1 MTTYIF
7 KIITLLGGLA
17 LFLFGMDVMGKA
29 LERQAGGKLQT
40 ILAKMSSNVFKGFL
54 LGLGVTAVI
63 QSSSATTVMVVGF
76 VNSGI
81 MTLKQAVG
89 VIMGSNIGTTVTAWI
104 LSLSGLEG
112 DSFLIKL
119 FKPSTLAP
127 LIGVIGV
134 VMYMGKNEK
143 RKGIGTICLGFMALM
158 TGMDIMG
165 DSMEFLES
173 EPWFAQLMI
182 SFSNPI
188 IGIIGIVMYMG
199 KNEKRRG
206 IGTICLGFMALM
218 TGMDLMSSSMSFLK
232 SEAWF
237 ADLMISFTNPVLG
250 ILFGAVLTAV
260 IQSSSAS
267 VGILQGLCVTG
278 AVTYGAAIPIILGQN
293 IGTCITAIM
302 GAIGANRNARRTAMV
317 HLLFNVVGAVMFAVV
332 FYGLGMVIEWSFLE
346 ESVQAWDISLIHTA
360 FNIVATAVLM
370 PMNGLLV
377 KLAYLIIPHEYT
389 PQKEEL
395 LDERLL
401 ATPAVAVQ
409 RAHEIAGE
417 MASDAAKAMEKAM
430 GLTKVFDAAI
440 LEEVTALE
448 DKTDRYEDALNTYL
462 VKLSAMNL
470 SVHDNRI
477 LNTLLYTVSDIE
489 RMADHAMA
497 IAKAAQEMA
506 EKKIEFSSQARGEL
520 AVLEQ
525 AVLDIVNRTVAAYG
539 SFDLGSAV
547 KIEPQEQVVDA
558 LVREVKSRH
567 VRRLRDGKC
576 TVEYGFVLE
585 DLLTACERTADHCSN
600 IAVEMLQVSEGKLEA
615 HEYLNALKAGELH
628 ESAAFSERF
637 ARYKAQYAFPEE

>member
-1 MTTYIF
+1 MTAYIF

-112 DSFLIKL
+112 DSFIIKL

-127 LIGVIGV
+127 LIGIIGV
-134 VMYMGKNEK
+134 ILYMGKNEK
-143 RKGIGTICLGFMALM
+143 RKGIGTIMLGFMALM

-188 IGIIGIVMYMG
+188 V
-199 KNEKRRG
+199 
-206 IGTICLGFMALM
+206 
-218 TGMDLMSSSMSFLK
+218 
-232 SEAWF
+232 
-237 ADLMISFTNPVLG
+237 G
-250 ILFGAVLTAV
+250 ILFGAGLTAI

-267 VGILQGLCVTG
+267 VGILQGLCGTG
-278 AVTYGAAIPIILGQN
+278 VVTYGSAIPIILGQN

-317 HLLFNVVGAVMFAVV
+317 HLLFNVVGVLIFVV
-332 FYGLGMVIEWSFLE
+332 AFYGMGMFIDWKFLSE
-346 ESVQAWDISLIHTA
+346 TAAAWDIAVIHTC
-360 FNIVATAVLM
+360 FNVAATIVLM
-370 PMNGLLV
+370 PLNGMLV
-377 KLAYLIIPHEYT
+377 KLAYLFIPKEQT
-389 PQKEEL
+389 PQKVEL

-409 RAHEIAGE
+409 RAQKIAGE
-417 MASDAAKAMEKAM
+417 MAADAAKAMHLAM
-430 GLTKVFDAAI
+430 GLTKKFDAAVMDQVV
-440 LEEVTALE
+440 ELE
-448 DKTDRYEDALNTYL
+448 DKTDQYEDALGTYL
-462 VKLSAMNL
+462 VKLSGINL
-470 SVHDNRI
+470 SVSDNRI

-497 IAKAAQEMA
+497 IAKAALEME
-506 EKKIEFSSQARGEL
+506 EKKIEFSNQAKGEL

-525 AVLDIVNRTVAAYG
+525 AVLDIVDRTVAAYG
-539 SFDLGSAV
+539 TFNLDKAI

-567 VRRLRDGKC
+567 VRRLRDGLC

-585 DLLTACERTADHCSN
+585 DLLTACERTADHYSN
-600 IAVEMLQVSEGKLEA
+600 VAVEMLQVAEGKLEA
-615 HEYLNALKAGELH
+615 HEYLNALKAGELY
-628 ESAAFSERF
+628 ESAAFAEHF
-637 ARYKAQYAFPEE
+637 ARYKAKYAFPEEV

>member
-1 MTTYIF
+1 MTTYVF
-7 KIITLLGGLA
+7 KIITLLGGLS

-40 ILAKMSSNVFKGFL
+40 ILAKMSSNLFKGFL

-104 LSLSGLEG
+104 LSLAGLEG
-112 DSFLIKL
+112 DSFVVML

-127 LIGVIGV
+127 LIGIIGIIL
-134 VMYMGKNEK
+134 YMGKSEK
-143 RKGIGTICLGFMALM
+143 RRGIGTIMLGFMALM
-158 TGMDIMG
+158 TGM
-165 DSMEFLES
+165 E
-173 EPWFAQLMI
+173 
-182 SFSNPI
+182 
-188 IGIIGIVMYMG
+188 
-199 KNEKRRG
+199 
-206 IGTICLGFMALM
+206 
-218 TGMDLMSSSMSFLK
+218 LMSSSMSFLK
-232 SEAWF
+232 GESWF
-237 ADLMISFTNPVLG
+237 ADLMISFANPLVG

-267 VGILQGLCVTG
+267 IGILQGLCRTG

-293 IGTCITAIM
+293 IGTCITAIL
-302 GAIGANRNARRTAMV
+302 GSVGANRNARRTAMV
-317 HLLFNVVGAVMFAVV
+317 HLLFNVVGVAIFSVA
-332 FYGLGMVIEWSFLE
+332 FYGLGLFIDWNFLGDTA
-346 ESVQAWDISLIHTA
+346 SAWNIAVIHTC
-360 FNIVATAVLM
+360 FNVAATCVLM
-370 PMNGLLV
+370 PMSGLLV
-377 KLAYLIIPHEYT
+377 KLAYLAIPEKGV

-417 MASDAAKAMEKAM
+417 MAADAAKAMHLAM
-430 GLTKVFDAAI
+430 GLTKKFDPAAM
-440 LEEVTALE
+440 EWVADLE

-462 VKLSAMNL
+462 VKLSGMNL
-470 SVHDNRI
+470 SVRDNRI

-497 IAKAAQEMA
+497 IAKAALEMGD
-506 EKKIEFSSQARGEL
+506 KKIEFSNQAKGEL

-525 AVLDIVNRTVAAYG
+525 AVLDVVDRTVSAYG
-539 SFDLGSAV
+539 NFDLEQAIQ
-547 KIEPQEQVVDA
+547 IEPREQVVDA

-567 VRRLRDGKC
+567 VRRLRDGLC

-600 IAVEMLQVSEGKLEA
+600 VAVEMLQVAEGKLEA

-628 ESAAFSERF
+628 ESAAFAEQF
-637 ARYKAQYAFPEE
+637 ARYKAQYAFPEDLT

>member
-1 MTTYIF
+1 MTAYLF

-17 LFLFGMDVMGKA
+17 LFLFGMDIMGKA

-127 LIGVIGV
+127 LIAIVGIAL
-134 VMYMGKNEK
+134 YMFTKSEK
-143 RKGIGTICLGFMALM
+143 KKGIGTICLGFM
-158 TGMDIMG
+158 T
-165 DSMEFLES
+165 
-173 EPWFAQLMI
+173 
-182 SFSNPI
+182 
-188 IGIIGIVMYMG
+188 
-199 KNEKRRG
+199 
-206 IGTICLGFMALM
+206 LM

-232 SEAWF
+232 NEAWF

-250 ILFGAVLTAV
+250 ILFGAILTAV

-317 HLLFNVVGAVMFAVV
+317 HLLFNVVGAVMFAVI
-332 FYGLGMVIEWSFLE
+332 FYGLGLFIDWKFLGD
-346 ESVQAWDISLIHTA
+346 SVRAWDISVIHTG
-360 FNIVATAVLM
+360 FNLVATAVLM

-377 KLAYLIIPHEYT
+377 KLAYMLVPEVAEA
-389 PQKEEL
+389 QKTEL
-395 LDERLL
+395 LDSRLL

-417 MASDAAKAMEKAM
+417 MAADAAKAMHLAM
-430 GLTKVFDAAI
+430 GLTKQFDAGMM
-440 LEEVTALE
+440 EQVVALE
-448 DKTDRYEDALNTYL
+448 DKTDRYEDALGTYL
-462 VKLSAMNL
+462 VKLSNGNL

-477 LNTLLYTVSDIE
+477 LNTLLYSISDLE

-497 IAKAAQEMA
+497 IAKAAE
-506 EKKIEFSSQARGEL
+506 EIEGKKIEFSKQAKGEL

-525 AVLDIVNRTVAAYG
+525 AVLDIVDRTVAAYRG
-539 SFDLGSAV
+539 FDREQAM

-567 VRRLRDGKC
+567 VRRLRDGLC
-576 TVEYGFVLE
+576 SVEYGFVLE

-600 IAVEMLQVSEGKLEA
+600 VAVEMLQVTEGKLEA

-628 ESAAFSERF
+628 ESAAFAEQF
-637 ARYKAQYAFPEE
+637 AQYKAQYAFPEEP

>member
-1 MTTYIF
+1 MTAYIF
-7 KIITLLGGLA
+7 KIITLLGGLS

-54 LGLGVTAVI
+54 LGMGVTAVI

-81 MTLKQAVG
+81 MTLNQAVG

-127 LIGVIGV
+127 LIGIIGILL
-134 VMYMGKNEK
+134 YMGKSEK
-143 RKGIGTICLGFMALM
+143 K
-158 TGMDIMG
+158 
-165 DSMEFLES
+165 
-173 EPWFAQLMI
+173 
-182 SFSNPI
+182 
-188 IGIIGIVMYMG
+188 
-199 KNEKRRG
+199 RG
-206 IGTICLGFMALM
+206 IGTIMLGFMALM
-218 TGMDLMSSSMSFLK
+218 TGMDLMSNSMSFLK
-232 SEAWF
+232 GEAWF
-237 ADLMISFTNPVLG
+237 ADLMISFTNPIVG
-250 ILFGAVLTAV
+250 IAFGAILTAV

-267 VGILQGLCVTG
+267 IGILQGLCSTG
-278 AVTYGAAIPIILGQN
+278 VVTYGAAIPIILGQN

-317 HLLFNVVGAVMFAVV
+317 HLLFNVVGAVMFAVI
-332 FYGLGMVIEWSFLE
+332 FYGLGLVIEWSFLQD
-346 ESVQAWDISLIHTA
+346 SVQAWDISVIHTG
-360 FNIVATAVLM
+360 FNLVATAVLM

-377 KLAYLIIPHEYT
+377 KLAYLAIPREQT
-389 PQKEEL
+389 PQKQEL

-417 MASDAAKAMEKAM
+417 MAADAAKAMHLAM
-430 GLTKVFDAAI
+430 GLTKEFDDAVMQQVA
-440 LEEVTALE
+440 ELE
-448 DKTDRYEDALNTYL
+448 DQTDHYQDALGTYL
-462 VKLSAMNL
+462 VKLSTMNL

-477 LNTLLYTVSDIE
+477 LNTVLYTISDIE
-489 RMADHAMA
+489 RMADHALA
-497 IAKAAQEMA
+497 IAEVAKE
-506 EKKIEFSSQARGEL
+506 IEENFSQQAKDEL
-520 AVLEQ
+520 AVLER
-525 AVLDIVNRTVAAYG
+525 AVLDIVNRTVAAYS
-539 SFDLGSAV
+539 SFDYEQAIR
-547 KIEPQEQVVDA
+547 IEPQEQVVDA

-567 VRRLRDGKC
+567 VRRLRDGLCK
-576 TVEYGFVLE
+576 VEYGFILE

-600 IAVEMLQVSEGKLEA
+600 VAVEMLQVAEGKLEA

-628 ESAAFSERF
+628 ESADFAERF
-637 ARYKAQYAFPEE
+637 ARYRAKYAFPDEEQDGI

>member
-7 KIITLLGGLA
+7 KIITLLGGLS

-127 LIGVIGV
+127 LIGIIGV

-188 IGIIGIVMYMG
+188 IGI
-199 KNEKRRG
+199 
-206 IGTICLGFMALM
+206 
-218 TGMDLMSSSMSFLK
+218 
-232 SEAWF
+232 
-237 ADLMISFTNPVLG
+237 
-250 ILFGAVLTAV
+250 LFGAGLTAI

-267 VGILQGLCVTG
+267 VGILQGLCGTG
-278 AVTYGAAIPIILGQN
+278 VVTYGAAIPIILGQN

-317 HLLFNVVGAVMFAVV
+317 HLLFNVVGVTIFVVV
-332 FYGLGMVIEWSFLE
+332 FYGLGLFIDWKFLTDAAA
-346 ESVQAWDISLIHTA
+346 AWDIAVIHTC
-360 FNIVATAVLM
+360 FNIAATAVLM

-417 MASDAAKAMEKAM
+417 MASDAARAMELAM
-430 GLTKVFDAAI
+430 GLTKCFDASI
-440 LEEVTALE
+440 LEQVTALE

-525 AVLDIVNRTVAAYG
+525 AVLDIVNRTVAAYRT
-539 SFDLGSAV
+539 FDLDNAV

-567 VRRLRDGKC
+567 VRRLRDGLC

-600 IAVEMLQVSEGKLEA
+600 MAVEMIQVSEGKLEA

>member
-1 MTTYIF
+1 MTAYIF

-17 LFLFGMDVMGKA
+17 LFLFGMDIMGKA

-112 DSFLIKL
+112 DSFLIKF

-127 LIGVIGV
+127 LIGIFGILL
-134 VMYMGKNEK
+134 YMGKSEK
-143 RKGIGTICLGFMALM
+143 KMGIGTIM
-158 TGMDIMG
+158 
-165 DSMEFLES
+165 
-173 EPWFAQLMI
+173 
-182 SFSNPI
+182 
-188 IGIIGIVMYMG
+188 
-199 KNEKRRG
+199 
-206 IGTICLGFMALM
+206 LGFMALM
-218 TGMDLMSSSMSFLK
+218 TGMDLMSSSMAFLK
-232 SEAWF
+232 TEAWF
-237 ADLMISFTNPVLG
+237 ADLMISFTNPIVG
-250 ILFGAVLTAV
+250 ILFGAVLTAI

-267 VGILQGLCVTG
+267 VGILQGLCSTG
-278 AVTYGAAIPIILGQN
+278 VVTYGAAIPIILGQN

-317 HLLFNVVGAVMFAVV
+317 HLLFNVVGAVMFAVI
-332 FYGLGMVIEWSFLE
+332 FYGLGMFIEWKFLGD
-346 ESVQAWDISLIHTA
+346 SVQAWDISVIHTG
-360 FNIVATAVLM
+360 FNLIATAVLM

-377 KLAYLIIPHEYT
+377 KLAYLLVPEV
-389 PQKEEL
+389 KEPEKTEL
-395 LDERLL
+395 LDSRLL

-409 RAHEIAGE
+409 RAQRIASE
-417 MASDAAKAMEKAM
+417 MAADAAKAMHLAM
-430 GLTKVFDAAI
+430 GLTKKFESSVMEQVI
-440 LEEVTALE
+440 ELE

-462 VKLSAMNL
+462 VKLSGMNL
-470 SVHDNRI
+470 SVSDNRI
-477 LNTLLYTVSDIE
+477 LNTLLYSISDIE

-497 IAKAAQEMA
+497 VAKAALEME
-506 EKKIEFSSQARGEL
+506 EKKIEFSNQAKGEL

-525 AVLDIVNRTVAAYG
+525 AVLDIMDRTVAAYG
-539 SFDLGSAV
+539 SFDREQAAR
-547 KIEPQEQVVDA
+547 IEPQEQVVDA

-567 VRRLRDGKC
+567 VRRLRDGLC

-600 IAVEMLQVSEGKLEA
+600 VAVEMLQVAEGKLEA
-615 HEYLNALKAGELH
+615 HEYLSALKAGELH
-628 ESAAFSERF
+628 ESAAFAEQF
-637 ARYKAQYAFPEE
+637 AQYKARYAFPEEN

>member
-7 KIITLLGGLA
+7 KIITLLGGLS

-29 LERQAGGKLQT
+29 LERQAGGRLQT

-127 LIGVIGV
+127 LIGIIGV

-188 IGIIGIVMYMG
+188 IGI
-199 KNEKRRG
+199 
-206 IGTICLGFMALM
+206 
-218 TGMDLMSSSMSFLK
+218 
-232 SEAWF
+232 
-237 ADLMISFTNPVLG
+237 
-250 ILFGAVLTAV
+250 LFGAGLTAI

-267 VGILQGLCVTG
+267 VGILQGLCGTGVVTFG
-278 AVTYGAAIPIILGQN
+278 SAIPIILGQN

-317 HLLFNVVGAVMFAVV
+317 HLLFNVVGVTIFVVV
-332 FYGLGMVIEWSFLE
+332 FYGLGLFIDWKFLTD
-346 ESVQAWDISLIHTA
+346 VAAAWDIAVIHTC
-360 FNIVATAVLM
+360 FNIAATAVLM

-430 GLTKVFDAAI
+430 GLTKRFDTAV
-440 LEEVTALE
+440 LEQVTALE

-506 EKKIEFSSQARGEL
+506 EKKIEFSQQARAEL

-525 AVLDIVNRTVAAYG
+525 AVLDIVSRTVAAYG
-539 SFDLGSAV
+539 SFDLGKAV

-567 VRRLRDGKC
+567 VRRLRDGLC
-576 TVEYGFVLE
+576 SVEYGFVLE

>member
-1 MTTYIF
+1 MTAYIF

-17 LFLFGMDVMGKA
+17 LFLFGMDIMGKA

-40 ILAKMSSNVFKGFL
+40 VLAKMSSNVFKGFL
-54 LGLGVTAVI
+54 LGMGVTAVI

-81 MTLKQAVG
+81 MTLKQAIG

-112 DSFLIKL
+112 DSFLIKF

-127 LIGVIGV
+127 LIAIV
-134 VMYMGKNEK
+134 
-143 RKGIGTICLGFMALM
+143 
-158 TGMDIMG
+158 
-165 DSMEFLES
+165 
-173 EPWFAQLMI
+173 
-182 SFSNPI
+182 
-188 IGIIGIVMYMG
+188 GIVLYMFT
-199 KNEKRRG
+199 KSEKKKG

-237 ADLMISFTNPVLG
+237 ADLMISFTNPIVG
-250 ILFGAVLTAV
+250 IIFGAVLTAV

-267 VGILQGLCVTG
+267 IGILQGLCSTG
-278 AVTYGAAIPIILGQN
+278 VVTYGAAIPIILGQN
-293 IGTCITAIM
+293 IGTCVTAIM
-302 GAIGANRNARRTAMV
+302 GSIGANRNARRTAMV
-317 HLLFNVVGAVMFAVV
+317 HLLFNVVGAVMFAVI
-332 FYGLGMVIEWSFLE
+332 FYGINAFAPWTFLGD
-346 ESVQAWDISLIHTA
+346 SVQAWDISVIHTG
-360 FNIVATAVLM
+360 FNLIATAVLM
-370 PMNGLLV
+370 PLNGLLV
-377 KLAYLIIPHEYT
+377 KLAYVVVPQVDA
-389 PQKEEL
+389 PQKTEL
-395 LDERLL
+395 LDARLL

-417 MASDAAKAMEKAM
+417 MAADAAQAMHLAM
-430 GLTKVFDAAI
+430 GLTKKF
-440 LEEVTALE
+440 EEGIMEQVIELE

-462 VKLSAMNL
+462 VKLSGMNL
-470 SVHDNRI
+470 SVSDNRI
-477 LNTLLYTVSDIE
+477 LNTLLYSISDIE

-497 IAKAAQEMA
+497 VAKAALEME
-506 EKKIEFSSQARGEL
+506 EKKIEFSKQAKGEL

-525 AVLDIVNRTVAAYG
+525 AVLDIVDRTVAAYA
-539 SFDLGSAV
+539 SFDREQAI

-567 VRRLRDGKC
+567 VRRLRDGLC

-600 IAVEMLQVSEGKLEA
+600 VAVEMLQVAEGKLEA

-637 ARYKAQYAFPEE
+637 ARYKAQYAFPED

>member
-1 MTTYIF
+1 MTAYIF

-112 DSFLIKL
+112 DSFIIKL

-127 LIGVIGV
+127 LIGIIGIV
-134 VMYMGKNEK
+134 LYMGKNEK
-143 RKGIGTICLGFMALM
+143 RKGIGTIM
-158 TGMDIMG
+158 
-165 DSMEFLES
+165 
-173 EPWFAQLMI
+173 
-182 SFSNPI
+182 
-188 IGIIGIVMYMG
+188 
-199 KNEKRRG
+199 
-206 IGTICLGFMALM
+206 LGFMALM
-218 TGMDLMSSSMSFLK
+218 TGMDLMSGSMSFLK

-237 ADLMISFTNPVLG
+237 ADLMISFTNPIVG
-250 ILFGAVLTAV
+250 ILFGAVLTAI

-293 IGTCITAIM
+293 IGTCITAMM
-302 GAIGANRNARRTAMV
+302 GAIGANRNARRTAVV
-317 HLLFNVVGAVMFAVV
+317 HLMFNVVGVVMFAVV
-332 FYGLGMVIEWSFLE
+332 FYGLGMFIDWTFLGD
-346 ESVQAWDISLIHTA
+346 SVKAWDISVIHTG
-360 FNIVATAVLM
+360 FNIAATAVLM

-377 KLAYLIIPHEYT
+377 KLAYLFIPKEQE
-389 PQKEEL
+389 PQKVEL

-417 MASDAAKAMEKAM
+417 MAADAAKAMHLAM
-430 GLTKVFDAAI
+430 GLTKQFDAGI
-440 LEEVTALE
+440 MDQVVELE
-448 DKTDRYEDALNTYL
+448 DKTDQYEDALGTYL
-462 VKLSAMNL
+462 VKLSGMNL
-470 SVHDNRI
+470 SVSDNRI

-497 IAKAAQEMA
+497 VAKAALEIEQ
-506 EKKIEFSSQARGEL
+506 KKIEFSKQAKGEL
-520 AVLEQ
+520 AILEQ
-525 AVLDIVNRTVAAYG
+525 AVLDIVDRTISAYG
-539 SFDLGSAV
+539 SFDLAQAI

-567 VRRLRDGKC
+567 VRRLRDGLC

-600 IAVEMLQVSEGKLEA
+600 VAVEMLQVAEGKLEA
-615 HEYLNALKAGELH
+615 HEYLNALKAGELY
-628 ESAAFSERF
+628 ESAAFTERF
-637 ARYKAQYAFPEE
+637 ARYKAQYAFPEEN

>member
-1 MTTYIF
+1 MTAYIF
-7 KIITLLGGLA
+7 KIITLLGGLS

-29 LERQAGGKLQT
+29 LERQAGGRLQT

-127 LIGVIGV
+127 LIGIVGV
-134 VMYMGKNEK
+134 VLYMGKNEK
-143 RKGIGTICLGFMALM
+143 RKGIGTIMLGFMALM

-165 DSMEFLES
+165 DSMEFLEN

-188 IGIIGIVMYMG
+188 V
-199 KNEKRRG
+199 
-206 IGTICLGFMALM
+206 
-218 TGMDLMSSSMSFLK
+218 
-232 SEAWF
+232 
-237 ADLMISFTNPVLG
+237 G
-250 ILFGAVLTAV
+250 ILFGAALTAI

-267 VGILQGLCVTG
+267 VGILQGLCGTG
-278 AVTYGAAIPIILGQN
+278 VVTYGSAIPIILGQN

-317 HLLFNVVGAVMFAVV
+317 HLLFNVVGVLIFVV
-332 FYGLGMVIEWSFLE
+332 AFYGMGIFIDWKFLNE
-346 ESVQAWDISLIHTA
+346 TAAAWDIAVIHTC
-360 FNIVATAVLM
+360 FNVAATVVLM

-377 KLAYLIIPHEYT
+377 KLAYLFIPKEQE
-389 PQKEEL
+389 PQKMEL

-417 MASDAAKAMEKAM
+417 MAADAANAMHLAM
-430 GLTKVFDAAI
+430 GLTKQFDAGI
-440 LEEVTALE
+440 MEQVVELE
-448 DKTDRYEDALNTYL
+448 DKTDRYEDALGTYL
-462 VKLSAMNL
+462 VKLSGMNL
-470 SVHDNRI
+470 SVSDNRI

-497 IAKAAQEMA
+497 IAKAALEME
-506 EKKIEFSSQARGEL
+506 EKKIEFSEQAKNEL
-520 AVLEQ
+520 AVLGQ
-525 AVLDIVNRTVAAYG
+525 AVLDIVDRTVKAYH
-539 SFDLGSAV
+539 SFDLNQAIKV
-547 KIEPQEQVVDA
+547 EPQEQVVDA
-558 LVREVKSRH
+558 LVREVKARH
-567 VRRLRDGKC
+567 VRRLRDGLC

-600 IAVEMLQVSEGKLEA
+600 VAVEMLQVAEGKLEA
-615 HEYLNALKAGELH
+615 HEYLNALKAGELY
-628 ESAAFSERF
+628 ESAAFTERF
-637 ARYKAQYAFPEE
+637 ARYKAQYAFPEEN

>member
-1 MTTYIF
+1 MIDYIF
-7 KIITLLGGLA
+7 KIVTLLGGLA

-112 DSFLIKL
+112 DSFIIKL

-127 LIGVIGV
+127 LIGIIGV
-134 VMYMGKNEK
+134 VLYMGKNEK
-143 RKGIGTICLGFMALM
+143 RKGIGTIMLGFMALM

-165 DSMEFLES
+165 DSMEFLEN

-188 IGIIGIVMYMG
+188 V
-199 KNEKRRG
+199 
-206 IGTICLGFMALM
+206 
-218 TGMDLMSSSMSFLK
+218 
-232 SEAWF
+232 
-237 ADLMISFTNPVLG
+237 G
-250 ILFGAVLTAV
+250 ILFGAGLTAI

-267 VGILQGLCVTG
+267 IGILQGLCSTG
-278 AVTYGAAIPIILGQN
+278 VVTYGSALPIILGQN

-317 HLLFNVVGAVMFAVV
+317 HLLFNVVGVGIFVIM
-332 FYGLGMVIEWSFLE
+332 FYGLGLFVEWKFLSE
-346 ESVQAWDISLIHTA
+346 TAAAWDIAVIHTC
-360 FNIVATAVLM
+360 FNVAATCVLM

-377 KLAYLIIPHEYT
+377 KLAYLFVPREQE
-389 PQKEEL
+389 PQKMEL
-395 LDERLL
+395 LDDRLL

-417 MASDAAKAMEKAM
+417 MAADAAKAMHLAM
-430 GLTKVFDAAI
+430 GLTKKY
-440 LEEVTALE
+440 EESVMEQVVELE

-470 SVHDNRI
+470 SVRDNRI
-477 LNTLLYTVSDIE
+477 LNTLLYTVADVE
-489 RMADHAMA
+489 RMGDHALS
-497 IAKAAQEMA
+497 IAKAAREME
-506 EKKIEFSSQARGEL
+506 EKKIEFSAQAKGEL

-525 AVLDIVNRTVAAYG
+525 AVLDIMDRTVAAYG
-539 SFDLGSAV
+539 SFDLQQAI
-547 KIEPQEQVVDA
+547 KIEPQEQVVDS

-567 VRRLRDGKC
+567 VRRLRDGLC

-600 IAVEMLQVSEGKLEA
+600 VAVEMLQVAEGKLEA
-615 HEYLNALKAGELH
+615 HEYLNALKAGELY
-628 ESAAFSERF
+628 ESAAFAEQF
-637 ARYKAQYAFPEE
+637 AQYKAQYAFPEEN

>member
-1 MTTYIF
+1 MTAYIF

-17 LFLFGMDVMGKA
+17 LFLFGMDIMGKA

-127 LIGVIGV
+127 LIAIVGIVL
-134 VMYMGKNEK
+134 YMFTKSEK
-143 RKGIGTICLGFMALM
+143 KKGIGTIM
-158 TGMDIMG
+158 
-165 DSMEFLES
+165 
-173 EPWFAQLMI
+173 
-182 SFSNPI
+182 
-188 IGIIGIVMYMG
+188 
-199 KNEKRRG
+199 
-206 IGTICLGFMALM
+206 LGFMALM

-232 SEAWF
+232 GEAWF
-237 ADLMISFTNPVLG
+237 AELMVSFTNPVVG
-250 ILFGAVLTAV
+250 IIFGAVLTAI

-317 HLLFNVVGAVMFAVV
+317 HLLFNVVGATMFAVV
-332 FYGLGMVIEWSFLE
+332 FYGINMFAPWNFLGDSA
-346 ESVQAWDISLIHTA
+346 QAWDISVIHTG
-360 FNIVATAVLM
+360 FNLIATAVLM

-377 KLAYLIIPHEYT
+377 KLAYLLVPEV
-389 PQKEEL
+389 KEPEKTEL
-395 LDERLL
+395 LDSRLL

-409 RAHEIAGE
+409 RAHEIAGQ
-417 MASDAAKAMEKAM
+417 MAADAAKAMHLAM
-430 GLTKVFDAAI
+430 GLTKKFESGIMEQVI
-440 LEEVTALE
+440 ELE

-462 VKLSAMNL
+462 VKLSGMNL

-489 RMADHAMA
+489 RMADHAKA
-497 IAKAAQEMA
+497 VAKAALEIE
-506 EKKIEFSSQARGEL
+506 EKKIAFSKQAKGEL

-525 AVLDIVNRTVAAYG
+525 AVLDIVDRTVAAYG
-539 SFDLGSAV
+539 SFDREQAA
-547 KIEPQEQVVDA
+547 KIEPREQVVDA

-567 VRRLRDGKC
+567 VRRLRDGLC

-600 IAVEMLQVSEGKLEA
+600 VAIEMLQVTEGKLEA

-628 ESAAFSERF
+628 ESAAFAEQF
-637 ARYKAQYAFPEE
+637 ARYKAQYAFPEEN

>member
-1 MTTYIF
+1 MTAYIF

-17 LFLFGMDVMGKA
+17 LFLFGMDIMGKA

-112 DSFLIKL
+112 DSFLIKF

-127 LIGVIGV
+127 LIGIFGILL
-134 VMYMGKNEK
+134 YMSKSEK
-143 RKGIGTICLGFMALM
+143 K
-158 TGMDIMG
+158 
-165 DSMEFLES
+165 
-173 EPWFAQLMI
+173 
-182 SFSNPI
+182 
-188 IGIIGIVMYMG
+188 
-199 KNEKRRG
+199 RG
-206 IGTICLGFMALM
+206 IGTIMLGFMALM

-237 ADLMISFTNPVLG
+237 ADLMISFTNPIVG
-250 ILFGAVLTAV
+250 IIFGAVLTAI

-267 VGILQGLCVTG
+267 VGILQGLCSTG
-278 AVTYGAAIPIILGQN
+278 VVTYGAAIPIILGQN

-302 GAIGANRNARRTAMV
+302 GAISANRNARRTAMV
-317 HLLFNVVGAVMFAVV
+317 HLLFNVVGATMFAVI
-332 FYGLGMVIEWSFLE
+332 FYGLGMFIEWKFLGD
-346 ESVQAWDISLIHTA
+346 SVQAWDISVIHTG
-360 FNIVATAVLM
+360 FNLIATAVLM
-370 PMNGLLV
+370 PLNGLLV
-377 KLAYLIIPHEYT
+377 KLAYLLVPQVAE
-389 PQKEEL
+389 PQKTEL

-417 MASDAAKAMEKAM
+417 MAADAAKAMHLAM
-430 GLTKVFDAAI
+430 GLTKKFESGVM
-440 LEEVTALE
+440 EQVVELE

-462 VKLSAMNL
+462 VKLSGMNL

-497 IAKAAQEMA
+497 VAKAALEIE
-506 EKKIEFSSQARGEL
+506 EKKIEFSKQAKGEL

-525 AVLDIVNRTVAAYG
+525 AVLDIVDRTVVAYG
-539 SFDLGSAV
+539 SFDRSEAV

-567 VRRLRDGKC
+567 VRRLRDGLC

-600 IAVEMLQVSEGKLEA
+600 VAVEMLQVAEGKLEA
-615 HEYLNALKAGELH
+615 HEYLNALKAGELY
-628 ESAAFSERF
+628 ESAAFTERF
-637 ARYKAQYAFPEE
+637 ARYKAQYAFPEEN